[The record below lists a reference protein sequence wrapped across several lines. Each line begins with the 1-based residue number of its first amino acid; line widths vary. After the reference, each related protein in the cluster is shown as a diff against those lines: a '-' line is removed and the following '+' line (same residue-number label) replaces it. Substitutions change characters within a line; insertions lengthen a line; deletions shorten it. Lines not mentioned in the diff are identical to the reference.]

1 MATVNLLGDA
11 INDDGSGNISLPA
24 LTIHPSVGSIPAT
37 TPYPLALYQPP
48 ATNFIGLNLLNYFN
62 TITAAA
68 GSGGSLGAFFDLT
81 NNNDNQAI
89 PAWSGFGP
97 NSPGGVR
104 ALNGNDGIT
113 GSSDNDVIN
122 GNQGDDTLSGGNGYD
137 YLRAGQGNDNISGD
151 NGNDIVN
158 GNFGNDFVFG
168 GFGNDIVRG
177 GQGDDNLFTSGGDD
191 ILIGDLGSDT
201 LTGGLFGRDGFFLRS
216 DTTSGGSNL
225 AANEFS
231 ADRILGFT
239 PGVDYILS
247 NGITRSQITFSNVAV
262 DGAAGF
268 NDTAILFG
276 GQVLGVVID
285 TTNANVFNN
294 FYNVGSSPSILGI
307 G

>member
-1 MATVNLLGDA
+1 MATVSLLGDA
-11 INDDGSGNISLPA
+11 INDDNSGNISLPA

-48 ATNFIGLNLLNYFN
+48 GTNFIGLNLLNYFN

-81 NNNDNQAI
+81 NNNDNQTI

-104 ALNGNDGIT
+104 ALNGNDFVN
-113 GSSDNDVIN
+113 GSIDNDVIN
-122 GNQGDDTLSGGNGYD
+122 GNQGDDTLIGGNGYD
-137 YLRAGQGNDNISGD
+137 YLRGGQSNDSVSGGND
-151 NGNDIVN
+151 NDIVN
-158 GNFGNDFVFG
+158 GNFGNDTVLG
-168 GFGNDIVRG
+168 GFGDDIVRG
-177 GQGDDNLFTSGGDD
+177 GQGDDSLSGGSGDD
-191 ILIGDLGSDT
+191 ILIGDLGRDT
-201 LTGGLFGRDGFFLRS
+201 LRGGPGSDGFFLRS
-216 DTTSGGSNL
+216 DTTSGGSNF

-231 ADRILGFT
+231 ADQIIDFSL
-239 PGVDYILS
+239 GVDYILS
-247 NGITRSQITFSNVAV
+247 NGITRSQISLRNVFV
-262 DGAAGF
+262 GGAPAT
-268 NDTAILFG
+268 NDTEISFG

-285 TTNANVFNN
+285 TSNIDVFNN

>member
-1 MATVNLLGDA
+1 MATVILLGDA

-24 LTIHPSVGSIPAT
+24 LTIHPSVGTIPAT

-48 ATNFIGLNLLNYFN
+48 TTNYVGLNLLNYFN

-68 GSGGSLGAFFDLT
+68 GSGGSLGTFFDLT
-81 NNNDNQAI
+81 NNSDTQTI
-89 PAWSGFGP
+89 PSWSGFGP

-122 GNQGDDTLSGGNGYD
+122 GNLGDDFILGLNGYD

-151 NGNDIVN
+151 SGNDIVN
-158 GNFGNDFVFG
+158 GNIGNDFVFG
-168 GFGNDIVRG
+168 GNDQDLVRG
-177 GQGDDNLFTSGGDD
+177 GQGDDFLFGDNGDD
-191 ILIGDLGSDT
+191 ILIGDLGKDI
-201 LTGGLFGRDGFFLRS
+201 LTGGSGVDGFFLRS

-225 AANEFS
+225 ATNEFS
-231 ADRILGFT
+231 ADQITDFT

-247 NGITRSQITFSNVAV
+247 NGITRNQITFSNVFV
-262 DGAAGF
+262 GGVAGTS
-268 NDTAILFG
+268 DTAILFG